1 MRARGPVKN
10 LIVAPVPI
18 MPTVKQTADMRDDLW
33 MFISTILPANAAD
46 IPRKKIAKLNAQPTE
61 NVLMPIAFAI
71 DSLKVLQ
78 QYTVPIE
85 QCINKAGIAALVH
98 LFIAFTSQKVCQDR
112 V

>member
-1 MRARGPVKN
+1 
-10 LIVAPVPI
+10 
-18 MPTVKQTADMRDDLW
+18 MRDDLW

-78 QYTVPIE
+78 Q
-85 QCINKAGIAALVH
+85 
-98 LFIAFTSQKVCQDR
+98 
-112 V
+112 